1 MNLPFSGSRRL
12 FYVCSQLNLSKVS
25 EPVEDRPE
33 TITTYELLERS
44 ARAALKMQREDG
56 SFPPG
61 RNGVYD
67 EPETPVRTTSKWLMT
82 LSKAYEITKDQTFK
96 TAANNAADYLLSD
109 EARPYGYTFHSR
121 SAEGKDNC
129 DGLVGQSPVIGSLAR
144 TSSIL
149 DRPELIETA
158 ESVFSLHPFE
168 KQVGLWERVEITGDR
183 LSFDRT
189 LNHQIFFAAAG
200 SSLADEYPEVEYQ
213 VRCFVDNLETNLRTH
228 EDGVIKH
235 FVRPAPGSVCK
246 VVGRSPRR
254 WNLLWNEFMFH
265 YYSRS
270 SSHQSKEIGY
280 HPVCLSG
287 LATLKQNYPDHQL
300 WEGDKITNA
309 INWIGADQQKKD
321 SDTNYGAMVPGLR
334 LARVADAFDYPVEMV
349 SKHIQ
354 QAVTK
359 YYDFEND
366 ALTNNAIDPT
376 YQSSM
381 INSLTYLPDIR
392 LNLE

>member
-1 MNLPFSGSRRL
+1 M
-12 FYVCSQLNLSKVS
+12 S
-25 EPVEDRPE
+25 EPEADRPQ

-44 ARAALKMQREDG
+44 ARAALEMQREDG

-129 DGLVGQSPVIGSLAR
+129 DGLVGQSPVIASLAR

-168 KQVGLWERVEITGDR
+168 EQVGLWERVETTGDR

-200 SSLADEYPEVEYQ
+200 SFLADEYPEAERQ
-213 VRCFVDNLETNLRTH
+213 VRCFVDNLETNLRTD
-228 EDGVIKH
+228 EDGLIRH
-235 FVRPAPGSVCK
+235 FVRPAPGLVCK
-246 VVGRSPRR
+246 VAGRSPRR

-265 YYSRS
+265 YYARS

-280 HPVCLSG
+280 HSVCLSG
-287 LATLKQNYPDHQL
+287 LATLKQNFPDHRL
-300 WEGDKITNA
+300 WESDKITRA
-309 INWIGADQQKKD
+309 VDRISVDQQNSD
-321 SDTNYGAMVPGLR
+321 YDTNYGAMVPGLR
-334 LARVADAFDYPVEMV
+334 LARVADAFDYPVEV
-349 SKHIQ
+349 VLKHIEK
-354 QAVTK
+354 AVSE
-359 YYDFEND
+359 YYDFETD
-366 ALTNNAIDPT
+366 TLTNNAIDPT

-381 INSLTYLPDIR
+381 INSLTYLPDGR
-392 LNLE
+392 LNFK